1 VSHNAHSN
9 GSANGSAKMPKSLSD
24 IQVKNI
30 KKLGNHRV
38 APSLYLHVKEDRKLW
53 YIRQQIDGKRKWI
66 YLGAYPAMTPKD
78 ARAKAAA
85 LLAGDVAP
93 QEALRTAKQK
103 KVVSAKK
110 QAARGITFEELAE
123 QYIENIKRPV
133 WSPRGKS
140 EQSWR
145 NTLNKYILP
154 VIGHKEIE
162 DITPDDMVEI
172 LAPIW
177 TTKNETATKT
187 RGRVENVIDY
197 AIARGISDKR
207 NPAQYRNLLQNL
219 LPAYKKKREHFAA
232 LPVDELPEFASQ
244 LWGQNNASHS
254 ALKLILLTQT
264 RQADARE
271 ALWTDFNLQDGT
283 WMCPIN
289 KLGGEVHK
297 LPIPKQLLWSLQEMA
312 EYAQDERL
320 FPGSGKKSKFI
331 SEAAVRKALHQFDRV
346 DALGRRI
353 TMHGFRST
361 FVDWTTSTGAGTVQ
375 DADRQLA
382 HREKNQVLAAYMRT
396 DLFERRVKLAQAYE
410 DFALSDLS
418 MAS

>member
-1 VSHNAHSN
+1 
-9 GSANGSAKMPKSLSD
+9 MPTSLSD
-24 IQVKNI
+24 MQIRNMVKP
-30 KKLGNHRV
+30 GNYRC
-38 APSLYLHVKEDRKLW
+38 APSLYLYVEAKTNGVKKQWKL
-53 YIRQQIDGKRKWI
+53 RQQIDGKRKWI
-66 YLGAYPAMTPKD
+66 YLGAYPAMTPKG

-85 LLAGDVAP
+85 LLTGDVAP
-93 QEALRTAKQK
+93 QEALRDAKQK
-103 KVVSAKK
+103 KVASAKK
-110 QAARGITFEELAE
+110 AEAKGITFEELAE
-123 QYIENIKRPV
+123 QYIQNIKMPV
-133 WSPRGKS
+133 WNGGGKS

-145 NTLNKYILP
+145 NTLNQYILP
-154 VIGHKEIE
+154 VIAHKEIE
-162 DITPDDMVEI
+162 DITPDDLVEI

-177 TTKNETATKT
+177 TTKNETASRA
-187 RGRVENVIDY
+187 RGRVESVIDY

-207 NPAQYRNLLQNL
+207 NPAQYKNLLQNL
-219 LPAYKKKREHFAA
+219 LPAFKKEKQHHAA
-232 LPVDELPEFASQ
+232 LPVDEVPGFVSE
-244 LWGQNNASHS
+244 LWGEKSASHS

-264 RQADARE
+264 RQGDARE
-271 ALWTDFNLQDGT
+271 ALWTDLNLQNGT
-283 WMCPIN
+283 WMCPIK

-320 FPGSGKKSKFI
+320 FPGSGKSKFI

-346 DALGRRI
+346 DALGRKI

>member
-1 VSHNAHSN
+1 
-9 GSANGSAKMPKSLSD
+9 MPTSLSD
-24 IQVKNI
+24 MQIRNMVKP
-30 KKLGNHRV
+30 GNYRC
-38 APSLYLHVKEDRKLW
+38 APSLYLYVEAKTNGVKRQWKL
-53 YIRQQIDGKRKWI
+53 RQQIDGKRKWI
-66 YLGAYPAMTPKD
+66 YLGAYPAMAPKD

-110 QAARGITFEELAE
+110 EAARGITFEELAE

-162 DITPDDMVEI
+162 DITPGDLVEI

-187 RGRVENVIDY
+187 RGRAENVIDY

-232 LPVDELPEFASQ
+232 LPVDELPEFASE

-271 ALWTDFNLQDGT
+271 ALWTDFNLQNGT

-320 FPGSGKKSKFI
+320 FPGSGKSKFI
-331 SEAAVRKALHQFDRV
+331 SEGALRKTLQQFHRV